1 MSEIKIFV
9 DISESITDKVVI
21 CQENAN
27 KLGIKNGASVEIENP
42 DNNKKATAVIEISNM
57 VLDFAGQVS
66 KNIVD
71 ALEFTGVELIIRP
84 TSSTDLIVPKL
95 NIPKVIVPKV
105 IVPKPVVPAP
115 VVPPPSTSKPGLTP
129 LPTRPPQLM
138 PSRPTPQPTAA
149 PLPQTPPPSEPQPV
163 PGHMPIPTQ
172 QPAPTPPPQF
182 VSGHIPIPAQ
192 QPAPTQS
199 PEPTLI
205 PSPQL
210 TPTPIPLSSTPL
222 PQVPLP
228 QIPQPI
234 PSQAP
239 LPTPGQELDVTEAPV
254 DPYSNRIDVNILRSQ
269 KNGVVLTPTEDNS
282 IEGGRVQL
290 SDTVIQQLGLGQGM
304 LIAWEDPITRI
315 MGSARIDQAMI
326 GPTEIRM
333 SRDTKEDTNV
343 QSQQIVVYSTEP
355 PLQKASQIMLEVQS
369 QPNLIGYTLVSPRTQ
384 HMLSLVQ
391 DNVLAFEDELTG
403 AIGAGKVEILESVP
417 DNTIII
423 DSEILEASG
432 IGSFDIK
439 VSKNVR
445 PIIPLQNVS
454 LGISPISGENMWEII
469 STAQQNIDSLKG
481 WLANYIIFKG
491 IKLRWNAVNI
501 ACSILATTPDLTGDI
516 LAQVTEN
523 TAINLTPTG
532 LVPFNAILIIDIS
545 RSMMARDVAIRN
557 IAPAIEGIKAAM
569 ESREIQD
576 FLKHF
581 KEGVYVP
588 RRISAA
594 FAAVLFLSEKVGRGF
609 GEKVSIIRFADEAQ
623 LLPFGNSFYMDSA
636 SGKKGILE
644 EAARMVVDRI
654 GNAYGQSTNMSQAMI
669 KAHQVLTEFDKM
681 SQGNPQPTMIVL
693 LTDGVPTDPERFL
706 KSIKPFAEMP
716 NVILYIVGLGNPDRE
731 LMIRAS
737 HLCGGEYFEP
747 ADAGELLIW
756 YSKRARDLTIKMKAH
771 KE

>member
-9 DISESITDKVVI
+9 DISESTTSKVVI

-42 DNNKKATAVIEISNM
+42 DNSKKTKAVIEISNM

-84 TSSTDLIVPKL
+84 TSSTGLVTPTL
-95 NIPKVIVPKV
+95 HIPKVPVL
-105 IVPKPVVPAP
+105 KPVA
-115 VVPPPSTSKPGLTP
+115 PPPSTSKPGLTP
-129 LPTRPPQLM
+129 LPTRPPQLT
-138 PSRPTPQPTAA
+138 PSRPTPQPTVA
-149 PLPQTPPPSEPQPV
+149 PIPQTPPPSEPQPV
-163 PGHMPIPTQ
+163 PGHIPIPTQQPTPTPPPQPVAGHIPIPTQ
-172 QPAPTPPPQF
+172 QPAP
-182 VSGHIPIPAQ
+182 
-192 QPAPTQS
+192 
-199 PEPTLI
+199 
-205 PSPQL
+205 QL
-210 TPTPIPLSSTPL
+210 TPTPTPSSPTPI

-239 LPTPGQELDVTEAPV
+239 LPTPGQEFGVTAAPV

-269 KNGVVLTPTEDNS
+269 KNGIVLTPTVDNS

-290 SDTVIQQLGLGQGM
+290 SSTVVQQLGLGQSM
-304 LIAWEDPITRI
+304 LIAWEDPLTRV

-333 SRDTKEDTNV
+333 SRDTKEDTNI

-355 PLQKASQIMLEVQS
+355 PVQKASQIMLEVQS
-369 QPNLIGYTLVSPRTQ
+369 QPNLMGYALVSPRTQ
-384 HMLSLVQ
+384 HTLSLVQ

-432 IGSFDIK
+432 IGSFEVK
-439 VSKNVR
+439 VSKNFR
-445 PIIPLQNVS
+445 PIIPLQNIS
-454 LGISPISGENMWEII
+454 LGISPISGENVWEII
-469 STAQQNIDSLKG
+469 STARQNVDSLKG

-501 ACSILATTPDLTGDI
+501 ACSILTTTPDLTGDI
-516 LAQVTEN
+516 LAQVTES

-545 RSMMARDVAIRN
+545 RSMMARDVLIKN

-569 ESREIQD
+569 ESREIQE

-581 KEGVYVP
+581 KEGVNVP

-636 SGKKGILE
+636 SGKKGVLE
-644 EAARMVVDRI
+644 DAARLVVDRI
-654 GNAYGQSTNMSQAMI
+654 GNAYGQSTNMGQAMV
-669 KAHQVLTEFDKM
+669 KAHQVLIEFDKM

-693 LTDGVPTDPERFL
+693 LTDGVPTDPESFL
-706 KSIKPFAEMP
+706 KSIKLFAEMP

-731 LMIRAS
+731 LMTRAS

>member
-9 DISESITDKVVI
+9 DISESTTGKVVI
-21 CQENAN
+21 CQDNAI
-27 KLGIKNGASVEIENP
+27 KLGIKNGAPVEVENP
-42 DNNKKATAVIEISNM
+42 DNNKKTTAVIEISNM

-71 ALEFTGVELIIRP
+71 TLEFTGVELIIRP
-84 TSSTDLIVPKL
+84 TSSTGLVAPTL
-95 NIPKVIVPKV
+95 HIPKVPVPS
-105 IVPKPVVPAP
+105 PGAP
-115 VVPPPSTSKPGLTP
+115 LPSISKPGLTP
-129 LPTRPPQLM
+129 LPTRPTQLTS
-138 PSRPTPQPTAA
+138 SRPTPQPTAA
-149 PLPQTPPPSEPQPV
+149 PIPQTPPSEPQQPKPV
-163 PGHMPIPTQ
+163 VGHIPLPTQ
-172 QPAPTPPPQF
+172 QPPPKPVVGHIPLPTQQPTPTPP
-182 VSGHIPIPAQ
+182 
-192 QPAPTQS
+192 
-199 PEPTLI
+199 
-205 PSPQL
+205 PQL
-210 TPTPIPLSSTPL
+210 TPTPRSPTPIPQIP
-222 PQVPLP
+222 PP

-239 LPTPGQELDVTEAPV
+239 LPTPGQQFDVTAAPV

-269 KNGVVLTPTEDNS
+269 KNGVVLTPTVDNS

-290 SDTVIQQLGLGQGM
+290 SSTVIQQLGLGHGM
-304 LIAWEDPITRI
+304 LVAWEDPLTRV

-333 SRDTKEDTNV
+333 SRDTKEDTNL
-343 QSQQIVVYSTEP
+343 QSQQIVVFSTEP
-355 PLQKASQIMLEVQS
+355 PVQRASQIMLEVQS
-369 QPNLIGYTLVSPRTQ
+369 QPNLMGYALVNPRTQ
-384 HMLSLVQ
+384 HTLSLVH
-391 DNVLAFEDELTG
+391 DDVLAFEDELTG

-439 VSKNVR
+439 VSKNIR
-445 PIIPLQNVS
+445 PIIPLQNIS

-469 STAQQNIDSLKG
+469 STARQNVDSLKG
-481 WLANYIIFKG
+481 WLANYTIFKG

-523 TAINLTPTG
+523 TTINLSPTG

-545 RSMMARDVAIRN
+545 RSMMARDVLIKN

-569 ESREIQD
+569 ESREIQE

-581 KEGVYVP
+581 KEGVNVP

-623 LLPFGNSFYMDSA
+623 LLPFGNNFYMDSA
-636 SGKKGILE
+636 SGKKGVLE
-644 EAARMVVDRI
+644 DAARMVVDRI
-654 GNAYGQSTNMSQAMI
+654 GNAYGQSTNMGQAMV

-681 SQGNPQPTMIVL
+681 SLGNPQPTMIVL
-693 LTDGVPTDPERFL
+693 LTDGVPTDPEDFL
-706 KSIKPFAEMP
+706 KSIKLFAEMP
-716 NVILYIVGLGNPDRE
+716 NVIIYVVGLGNPDRE
-731 LMIRAS
+731 LMTRAA

-771 KE
+771 KD

>member
-1 MSEIKIFV
+1 MVMSEIKIFV
-9 DISESITDKVVI
+9 DISESTTGKVVI

-27 KLGIKNGASVEIENP
+27 KLGIKNGSSVEIENP
-42 DNNKKATAVIEISNM
+42 DNSKKTTAVIEISNM

-84 TSSTDLIVPKL
+84 TSSTGLITPKL
-95 NIPKVIVPKV
+95 QIPKVPIQ
-105 IVPKPVVPAP
+105 KPVVPSQP
-115 VVPPPSTSKPGLTP
+115 VVPPPSTSEPRLTP
-129 LPTRPPQLM
+129 LPTRPPQLT
-138 PSRPTPQPTAA
+138 PFRPTPQPIDA
-149 PLPQTPPPSEPQPV
+149 LIPQSPPPSEPHPV
-163 PGHMPIPTQ
+163 PGNIPLPTQ
-172 QPAPTPPPQF
+172 QPGPTPPPQP
-182 VSGHIPIPAQ
+182 VAGHIPLPVQ
-192 QPAPTQS
+192 QPVPTPPPQ
-199 PEPTLI
+199 PTLA

-210 TPTPIPLSSTPL
+210 TPPSPTPIP
-222 PQVPLP
+222 QVQPP

-234 PSQAP
+234 PGQAP
-239 LPTPGQELDVTEAPV
+239 LPTPEQEFGETAAPV
-254 DPYSNRIDVNILRSQ
+254 DPYSNRIDINILRSQ
-269 KNGVVLTPTEDNS
+269 KNGIVLTPTVDNT

-290 SDTVIQQLGLGQGM
+290 NSTVIQQLGLGQGM
-304 LIAWEDPITRI
+304 LIAWEDPLTRV
-315 MGSARIDQAMI
+315 MGSARIDLTMI
-326 GPTEIRM
+326 GHTEIRM
-333 SRDTKEDTNV
+333 SRDTKEDTNI

-355 PLQKASQIMLEVQS
+355 PVQKASQIMLEVQS
-369 QPNLIGYTLVSPRTQ
+369 QPNLMGYALVSPRTQ
-384 HMLSLVQ
+384 HTLSLVQ

-432 IGSFDIK
+432 IGSFEVK

-469 STAQQNIDSLKG
+469 STARQNVDSLKG

-501 ACSILATTPDLTGDI
+501 ACSILTTTPDLTGDI
-516 LAQVTEN
+516 LAQVTES
-523 TAINLTPTG
+523 TAINLSPTG

-545 RSMMARDVAIRN
+545 RSMMARDVEVSN

-581 KEGVYVP
+581 KPGTNIP

-636 SGKKGILE
+636 SGKKGVLE
-644 EAARMVVDRI
+644 DAARMVVDRI
-654 GNAYGQSTNMSQAMI
+654 GNSYGQATNMSSAMV
-669 KAHQVLTEFDKM
+669 KAHQVLIEFDKM
-681 SQGNPQPTMIVL
+681 SLGNPQPTMIVL
-693 LTDGVPTDPERFL
+693 LTDGVPTDPESFL
-706 KSIKPFAEMP
+706 KSIKLFAEMP

-731 LMIRAS
+731 LMTRAS

-747 ADAGELLIW
+747 ANAGELLIW

>member
-9 DISESITDKVVI
+9 DISESTTGKVVI

-42 DNNKKATAVIEISNM
+42 DNSKKTPAVIEISNM

-66 KNIVD
+66 KNILD

-84 TSSTDLIVPKL
+84 TSSMGLIVPKL
-95 NIPKVIVPKV
+95 QIPKVPVL
-105 IVPKPVVPAP
+105 KPVTL
-115 VVPPPSTSKPGLTP
+115 PPPTSKPGLTP
-129 LPTRPPQLM
+129 LPTRPPQLP
-138 PSRPTPQPTAA
+138 PSRPTPQPTTA
-149 PLPQTPPPSEPQPV
+149 PIPQTPPPSEPQPV
-163 PGHMPIPTQ
+163 PGHIPFPAQ
-172 QPAPTPPPQF
+172 QPTPTPPPQP
-182 VSGHIPIPAQ
+182 VAGHIPIPAQ
-192 QPAPTQS
+192 QPAPKPS
-199 PEPTLI
+199 PQPTFA

-210 TPTPIPLSSTPL
+210 TPTPTPPSPTPV

-239 LPTPGQELDVTEAPV
+239 LPTPGQEFDVTDAPV
-254 DPYSNRIDVNILRSQ
+254 EPYSNRIDVNILRSQ
-269 KNGVVLTPTEDNS
+269 KNGVVLTPTVDNS

-290 SDTVIQQLGLGQGM
+290 SSTVIQQLGLGQSM
-304 LIAWEDPITRI
+304 LIAWEDPFTRV

-326 GPTEIRM
+326 GSTEIRM
-333 SRDTKEDTNV
+333 SRDTKEDTDI

-355 PLQKASQIMLEVQS
+355 PVQKVSQIMLEVQS
-369 QPNLIGYTLVSPRTQ
+369 QPNLMGYALVNPRTQ
-384 HMLSLVQ
+384 HTLSLVQ

-432 IGSFDIK
+432 IGSFEVK

-445 PIIPLQNVS
+445 PIIPLQNIS
-454 LGISPISGENMWEII
+454 LGISPISGENVWEII
-469 STAQQNIDSLKG
+469 STARENVDSLKG

-501 ACSILATTPDLTGDI
+501 ACSILTTTPDLTGDI
-516 LAQVTEN
+516 LAQVNEN

-545 RSMMARDVAIRN
+545 RSMMARDILVTN

-569 ESREIQD
+569 ESREIQE

-581 KEGVYVP
+581 KEGVYIP
-588 RRISAA
+588 RRISAT

-636 SGKKGILE
+636 SGKKGVLE
-644 EAARMVVDRI
+644 DAARMIVDRI
-654 GNAYGQSTNMSQAMI
+654 GNSYGQSTNMGQAMV
-669 KAHQVLTEFDKM
+669 KAHEVLTEFDKM
-681 SQGNPQPTMIVL
+681 SIGSPQPTMILL
-693 LTDGVPTDPERFL
+693 LTDGIPTDGDAFL
-706 KSIKPFAEMP
+706 KSIKVFAENP
-716 NVILYIVGLGNPDRE
+716 NVVIYIVGLGNPDDE
-731 LMIRAS
+731 MMIRAAA
-737 HLCGGEYFEP
+737 LCGGEYFKPE
-747 ADAGELLIW
+747 DAGELLIW
-756 YSKRARDLTIKMKAH
+756 YSKRARDLTVKMKAH

>member
-1 MSEIKIFV
+1 MVMSEIKIFV
-9 DISESITDKVVI
+9 DISESTTNKVVI

-42 DNNKKATAVIEISNM
+42 DNSKKTTAVVEISNM

-84 TSSTDLIVPKL
+84 MSSTGLITPKL
-95 NIPKVIVPKV
+95 QIPKI
-105 IVPKPVVPAP
+105 PVLKP
-115 VVPPPSTSKPGLTP
+115 VVPPPSIPKPELTP
-129 LPTRPPQLM
+129 LPTRPSQLA
-138 PSRPTPQPTAA
+138 PSRPTLQPTAA
-149 PLPQTPPPSEPQPV
+149 PIPPTPLTPQPV
-163 PGHMPIPTQ
+163 AGHIPLPAKQPI
-172 QPAPTPPPQF
+172 PTPPPPQP
-182 VSGHIPIPAQ
+182 VAGHIPLPAQ
-192 QPAPTQS
+192 QPVPTPLPQ
-199 PEPTLI
+199 PTLA

-210 TPTPIPLSSTPL
+210 TPPALSPTPIQ
-222 PQVPLP
+222 QVPPP

-239 LPTPGQELDVTEAPV
+239 LPTPEQEIGVTAAPV
-254 DPYSNRIDVNILRSQ
+254 DPYSNRIDVNILRGQ
-269 KNGVVLTPTEDNS
+269 KNGIVLTPTVDNS

-290 SDTVIQQLGLGQGM
+290 SSIVIQQLGLGQGM
-304 LIAWEDPITRI
+304 LIAWEDPLTRV
-315 MGSARIDQAMI
+315 MGSARIDQAMS

-343 QSQQIVVYSTEP
+343 QSQQIVAYSTEP
-355 PLQKASQIMLEVQS
+355 PVQKMSQIMLEVQS
-369 QPNLIGYTLVSPRTQ
+369 QPNLMGYALVSPRTQ
-384 HMLSLVQ
+384 HTLSLIQ

-439 VSKNVR
+439 VSKNFR
-445 PIIPLQNVS
+445 PIIPLQNIS

-469 STAQQNIDSLKG
+469 STARQNVDSLKG
-481 WLANYIIFKG
+481 WLANYVIFKG

-523 TAINLTPTG
+523 TAINLSPTG

-581 KEGVYVP
+581 KEGVNVP

-636 SGKKGILE
+636 SGKKGVLE
-644 EAARMVVDRI
+644 DAARMVVDRI
-654 GNAYGQSTNMSQAMI
+654 GNAYGQSTNMGSAMV
-669 KAHQVLTEFDKM
+669 KAHQVLTEFNKM

-693 LTDGVPTDPERFL
+693 LTDGVPTDPESFL
-706 KSIKPFAEMP
+706 KSIKLFAEMP

-731 LMIRAS
+731 LMTRAS

>member
-9 DISESITDKVVI
+9 DISESTTGKVVI

-27 KLGIKNGASVEIENP
+27 KLGIKNGNSVEIENP
-42 DNNKKATAVIEISNM
+42 DNSKKTTAVIEISNM

-84 TSSTDLIVPKL
+84 TGSKGLLAPKL
-95 NIPKVIVPKV
+95 QIPKV
-105 IVPKPVVPAP
+105 IVPKPVAP
-115 VVPPPSTSKPGLTP
+115 PLLPSKPELTP
-129 LPTRPPQLM
+129 LPTRPPQLA
-138 PSRPTPQPTAA
+138 PPKLR
-149 PLPQTPPPSEPQPV
+149 PLPSQQPV
-163 PGHMPIPTQ
+163 PTPPLSEPNSVSGHIPLPTQ
-172 QPAPTPPPQF
+172 QPVPTPPLSEPNSVSGHIPLPTQQPVPTPPPQ
-182 VSGHIPIPAQ
+182 PILA
-192 QPAPTQS
+192 
-199 PEPTLI
+199 

-210 TPTPIPLSSTPL
+210 TPTPPSPTPIL
-222 PQVPLP
+222 QVPP
-228 QIPQPI
+228 SQISQPI

-239 LPTPGQELDVTEAPV
+239 LPTPGQEFNVTATPV
-254 DPYSNRIDVNILRSQ
+254 DPYSNRIDVNMLRSQ
-269 KNGVVLTPTEDNS
+269 KNGVVLTPTVDDS

-290 SDTVIQQLGLGQGM
+290 SSIVIQQLGLGQGM
-304 LIAWEDPITRI
+304 LLAWEDPITRV

-333 SRDTKEDTNV
+333 SRDTKEDTNI
-343 QSQQIVVYSTEP
+343 QAQQIVTYSTEP
-355 PLQKASQIMLEVQS
+355 PVQKASQIMLEVQS
-369 QPNLIGYTLVSPRTQ
+369 QPNLMGYALVSPRTQ
-384 HMLSLVQ
+384 HTLSLVQ

-432 IGSFDIK
+432 IGSFEVK

-469 STAQQNIDSLKG
+469 STARQNVDSLKG
-481 WLANYIIFKG
+481 WLANYTIFKG

-501 ACSILATTPDLTGDI
+501 ACSILTTTPDLTGDI

-523 TAINLTPTG
+523 TAINLSPTG

-545 RSMMARDVAIRN
+545 RSMMARDVEVSN

-581 KEGVYVP
+581 KPGTNIP

-623 LLPFGNSFYMDSA
+623 LLPFGNNFYMDSA
-636 SGKKGILE
+636 SGKKGVLE

-654 GNAYGQSTNMSQAMI
+654 GNSYGQSTNMGLAMV

-693 LTDGVPTDPERFL
+693 LTDGVPTDPESFL
-706 KSIKPFAEMP
+706 KAIKLFAEMP

-731 LMIRAS
+731 QMTRAA